1 MKNLNFNPAKNSIRL
16 LICLF
21 LVTISTEAFS
31 RNKLG
36 AFVDSHYYIIPVA
49 FVTGLAIFLFTLFI
63 KQKNH

>member
-21 LVTISTEAFS
+21 LITISTEAFS
-31 RNKLG
+31 RNKIG
-36 AFVDSHYYIIPVA
+36 TFIDSHYYVIPAV
-49 FVTGLAIFLFTLFI
+49 FVVSVAIFLFTLFA